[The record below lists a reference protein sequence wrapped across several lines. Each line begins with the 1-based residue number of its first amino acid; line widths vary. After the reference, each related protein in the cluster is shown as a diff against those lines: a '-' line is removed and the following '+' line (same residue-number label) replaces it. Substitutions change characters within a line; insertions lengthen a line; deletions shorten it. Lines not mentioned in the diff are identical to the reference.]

1 MKSVDY
7 ILKNAIVLTMDE
19 EFHQFEPGAVAIKD
33 RKVVGVGYQEDILKK
48 FTSEQIQ
55 DCGGKVLMP
64 GLVNVH
70 THVPMTLLR
79 GLADDLRLDVWLLGY
94 MMPVEREFVSPEFV
108 RIGTALACA
117 EMLRSGVT
125 TFADMYYFED
135 DVAEVAAEIGMRAL
149 CGETILKFPS
159 PDSESYDE
167 ALVYTRNFIKKWKG
181 HTLITPVVA
190 PHAPYT
196 CTEDLLH
203 SASRLAQEF
212 DVPLHI
218 HISETAQE
226 VEDSRQEH
234 GMPVVPYAKK
244 QEIFEA
250 KTIAAH
256 CVHID
261 EGEMRTL
268 KHHRAGVAHNP
279 SSNLKLASGMAN
291 VPQMIEMGLNVG
303 IGTDGTASNN
313 DLDMFEEIRLT
324 SFLAKGRSG
333 DPTVLPARTTLLM
346 ATRMGADALH
356 IGKITGSLEPGKA
369 ADLILVDINGIHN
382 SPRFRRDPNGIYA
395 QLVYASKATDVSD
408 VMINGKWLMRDR
420 QLLTINEQEL
430 LRISQEY
437 AVKIDSFLDE
447 REHSVLSKLIA
458 IGGASEQES
467 FEVQAKVPI
476 TNIQPVLEAIQNK
489 GIKILRTRHYREYDT
504 YFSFE
509 SPEQGHIRFREDHFV
524 GEDGNVT
531 HVRSRLTHIGQ
542 TREHY
547 FPQKVLLSRSRF
559 LAPATQSLR
568 FYREYFKPVSEKE
581 INKERLRFLISYD
594 NTEFFVNIDTVNEP
608 KLGHF
613 LEVKSRTWS
622 RKDAEQKS
630 KLVLKLIQQLN
641 ASPDATI
648 TEDYIEIAS
657 KQGNQNRP

>member
-1 MKSVDY
+1 MEKVDF

-19 EFHQFEPGAVAIKD
+19 EFHQFEPGAVAIKGS
-33 RKVVGVGYQEDILKK
+33 KIVGVGPQAEILQQ
-48 FTSEQIQ
+48 FIAIEVH
-55 DCGGKVLMP
+55 DCDNKVLIP
-64 GLVNVH
+64 GLVDVH

-94 MMPVEREFVSPEFV
+94 MMPVEREFVSPKFV
-108 RIGTALACA
+108 RTGTALACA
-117 EMLRSGVT
+117 EMIRGGIT

-135 DVAEVAAEIGMRAL
+135 DVAEVTAEIGMRAL

-167 ALVYTRNFIKKWKG
+167 ALEYTRKFIKKWKG
-181 HTLITPVVA
+181 HPLITPVIA

-196 CTEDLLH
+196 CTEELLR
-203 SASRLAQEF
+203 SASHLAQEF

-226 VEDSRQEH
+226 VEECRKEH

-244 QEIFEA
+244 QEIFDA
-250 KTIAAH
+250 KAIAAH

-268 KHHRAGVAHNP
+268 KHHGTGVAHNP

-291 VPQMIEMGLNVG
+291 VPLMIELGLNVG

-324 SFLAKGRSG
+324 SFLGKGRNG
-333 DPTVLPARTTLLM
+333 DPTALPARTVLLM
-346 ATRMGADALH
+346 ATRMGAQALH
-356 IGKITGSLEPGKA
+356 LGKVTGSIEPGKA
-369 ADLILVDINGIHN
+369 ADIILIDIQEVHN

-395 QLVYASKATDVSD
+395 QLVYASKSTDVSD
-408 VMINGKWLMRDR
+408 VMVNGKWLMRNHE
-420 QLLTINEQEL
+420 LLTVDEKKL
-430 LRISQEY
+430 LQIGQEY
-437 AVKIDSFLDE
+437 AVQIDAFLDE

-476 TNIQPVLEAIQNK
+476 RDIEPVLTALKKQDIQV
-489 GIKILRTRHYREYDT
+489 IRTRHYREYDT

-542 TREHY
+542 TREHH

-559 LAPATQSLR
+559 LAPADQSLR
-568 FYREYFKPVSEKE
+568 FYKEYFKPVSEKE
-581 INKERLRFLISYD
+581 INKERLRFLISYQG
-594 NTEFFVNIDTVNEP
+594 TEFFVNIDTVNEP

-613 LEVKSRTWS
+613 LEIKSRTWS

-630 KLVLKLIQQLN
+630 KLVLKLIRHLN

-648 TEDYIEIAS
+648 TEDYIEMAGREGI
-657 KQGNQNRP
+657 QNHL